1 MSKYAN
7 LNIHDLE
14 KNLSEIPESV
24 DITQLKLKLDA
35 IQQTVNELDHKN
47 EILNEL
53 NKKYRLQND
62 EVQFEMDNHRKVSI
76 MSNFSK
82 QITERDKKIE
92 QLQKRLD
99 SYNSREEVISNNS
112 NTSIATTQ
120 YSKEEDVSLITSN
133 LEEKSNSDS
142 DDENIEFELKVIDGQ
157 RYFIS
162 DEEPNGV
169 YECTSDEDVGDQVGY
184 FCSDKIIFT

>member
-1 MSKYAN
+1 MSKYGN
-7 LNIHDLE
+7 LNIQELEEKLCDIKNTVDL
-14 KNLSEIPESV
+14 KDL
-24 DITQLKLKLDA
+24 QLKLDA
-35 IQQTVNELDHKN
+35 IQKTVNELDQKN

-76 MSNFSK
+76 VSNFSK

-99 SYNSREEVISNNS
+99 SYNFREEVISTNS
-112 NTSIATTQ
+112 NTSIKTTPS
-120 YSKEEDVSLITSN
+120 SKEEDISLVTSN
-133 LEEKSNSDS
+133 LEEQSNSGS
-142 DDENIEFELKVIDGQ
+142 DDENIEFELKIIDGQ

-162 DEEPNGV
+162 DEEPKGV
-169 YECTSDEDVGDQVGY
+169 YECTSDEDVGDQLGY
-184 FCSDKIIFT
+184 LCNDKIIFK